1 MAENDGIPGLRKAAI
16 LTLALQQDT
25 AARLLRRMSREM
37 VEDMKGGS
45 ESRRLGRVAN
55 RLTLV
60 NVILT
65 MVVATSTL
73 VNVIIH
79 WG

>member
-1 MAENDGIPGLRKAAI
+1 MGDGELFPGDPGSLTHDRCLEALR
-16 LTLALQQDT
+16 
-25 AARLLRRMSREM
+25 LRGM
-37 VEDMKGGS
+37 VEDMKGGT
-45 ESRRLGRVAN
+45 ESRRMGRVAN

-65 MVVATSTL
+65 MVIAVSTL
-73 VNVIIH
+73 VNVALH